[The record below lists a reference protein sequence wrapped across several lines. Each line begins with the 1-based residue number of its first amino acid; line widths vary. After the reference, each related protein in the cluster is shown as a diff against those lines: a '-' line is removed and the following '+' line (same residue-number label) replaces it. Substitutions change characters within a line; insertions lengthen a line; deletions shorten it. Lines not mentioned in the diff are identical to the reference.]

1 LVSGNLTDDYGTAGR
16 DDFYGFGLINAA
28 KSVVAA
34 KNLDGGAAIPG
45 VLISTPTGLNFSFEE
60 QSLTFTVSNG
70 GETSVAVTSFSA
82 DTGWLS
88 VTQSNVDSQGLGEY
102 QASVDRTNLEDGLY
116 SARIQFIGSSGEAL
130 NLPVKLQV
138 ATQLISG
145 GNAGFLYFLLFSS
158 DQQWVDQLAI
168 GTDTGDYNYQFQEIA
183 EGEYF
188 IAAGSDHD
196 NDQFVCDPGEVCG
209 IYSDDKLQS
218 ILIDKDVS
226 GLNFFI
232 KNIQSFDAQTSA
244 FSLEK
249 TNQGFP
255 VMK

>member
-34 KNLDGGAAIPG
+34 KNLAGGAAIPG
-45 VLISTPTGLNFSFEE
+45 VLISTPTELNFSFEE

-70 GETSVAVTSFSA
+70 GETSVAVTGFSDDA
-82 DTGWLS
+82 GWLS

-116 SARIQFIGSSGEAL
+116 SANIQFIVSSGKAL

-138 ATQLISG
+138 SSQLISG
-145 GNAGFLYFLLFSS
+145 GNAGLLYFLLFSS
-158 DQQWVDQLAI
+158 DQQLVDQLAI
-168 GTDTGDYNYQFQEIA
+168 GTDTGDYAYQFLEIA
-183 EGEYF
+183 EGDYF
-188 IAAGSDHD
+188 IITGSDHD
-196 NDQFVCDPGEVCG
+196 NDKFVCDPGEVCG
-209 IYSDDKLQS
+209 VYSDDKLQS

-226 GLNFFI
+226 DLNFSI
-232 KNIQSFDAQTSA
+232 KNIQSFDTQTSA
-244 FSLEK
+244 FSLK
-249 TNQGFP
+249 QTTQGFP
-255 VMK
+255 LNK